1 MIKRILLITIL
12 SLSSTSLFAQAL
24 PWQIQL
30 PNSEAEALLEAY
42 FAPAG
47 YAIGSAI
54 NNGWFHTAKPHKLG
68 GFDIS
73 LSVNTIIVPNIGK
86 SFDINTLQNFGSSS
100 TEASTFLG
108 NSIATPAYYNTID
121 VNGNLIAM
129 NFDMPPGNKQNFIPM
144 PLLQVGVGL
153 IKGTEI
159 DLRYVPPQ
167 KMYGAAK
174 IGLYGFGMKH
184 DILQWLPMVDKIPID
199 FSVQAGY
206 TNLDAAVVVE
216 NEGINMN
223 IQSTTINFIMSK
235 EILMIT
241 PYLGMGY
248 NSSSTTIDLENDQE
262 YIIGNT
268 LVINSNEIFPLKFD
282 SKTEFRTTLG
292 FRWDI
297 TILAI
302 QANYTFA
309 EYPVATVGI
318 GVTVR

>member
-1 MIKRILLITIL
+1 MKKILLITIII
-12 SLSSTSLFAQAL
+12 LSSTSLFAQ
-24 PWQIQL
+24 PSTINL
-30 PNSEAEALLEAY
+30 PNSDAVNLLDAY
-42 FAPAG
+42 FSPAG

-73 LSVNTIIVPNIGK
+73 VSVNAVVVPDIGK
-86 SFDINTLQNFGSSS
+86 TFNINTLPNFSSNS
-100 TEASTFLG
+100 TETSTFLG
-108 NSIATPAYYNTID
+108 DNVTTPAYYNYSISGAAISTPFN
-121 VNGNLIAM
+121 V
-129 NFDMPPGNKQNFIPM
+129 PPGNKQDIIPM

-159 DLRYVPPQ
+159 NLRYVPSQ

-174 IGLYGFGMKH
+174 IGLYGFGIKH
-184 DILQWLPMVDKIPID
+184 DVLQWLPMVDKIPID
-199 FSVQAGY
+199 FSIQAGY

-216 NEGINMN
+216 DEGVNMTV
-223 IQSTTINFIMSK
+223 QSTTINLIMSK
-235 EILMIT
+235 EILMVT

-248 NSSSTTIDLENDQE
+248 NSSTTTLDLENDQE
-262 YIIGNT
+262 YIIGNK
-268 LVINSNEIFPLKFD
+268 LIINSNEIFPLKFD
-282 SKTEFRTTLG
+282 SKTDFRTTLG

-309 EYPVATVGI
+309 EYPVATLGV

>member
-1 MIKRILLITIL
+1 
-12 SLSSTSLFAQAL
+12 
-24 PWQIQL
+24 
-30 PNSEAEALLEAY
+30 
-42 FAPAG
+42 
-47 YAIGSAI
+47 
-54 NNGWFHTAKPHKLG
+54 
-68 GFDIS
+68 S

-129 NFDMPPGNKQNFIPM
+129 NFEMPPGNKQNFIPM

-268 LVINSNEIFPLKFD
+268 LVI
-282 SKTEFRTTLG
+282 
-292 FRWDI
+292 
-297 TILAI
+297 
-302 QANYTFA
+302 
-309 EYPVATVGI
+309 
-318 GVTVR
+318 